1 MEQALTVIHDST
13 NLASLGSHKLL
24 LLAPNEDGQLIACAS
39 GRETDSQPWWLQLS
53 SEATEGCSCF
63 SLWSWE
69 CFSQET
75 GPPDKGQ
82 FSTKS
87 FQDSSFRLN
96 NGFGLGIH
104 PCLIPGSEPVCL
116 ADEKHGNEFQFT
128 DVLFWEM
135 PALCLQC
142 DYLYWKPLRSNGYE
156 ARKMK

>member
-13 NLASLGSHKLL
+13 NLASLGSHNLL
-24 LLAPNEDGQLIACAS
+24 LLAPNEDGQLIACAR
-39 GRETDSQPWWLQLS
+39 GRERETDFQPRRLQLS
-53 SEATEGCSCF
+53 SEATEGRSCF

-69 CFSQET
+69 CFSPET
-75 GPPDKGQ
+75 GPPDKKQ

-96 NGFGLGIH
+96 NGFALAIH

-116 ADEKHGNEFQFT
+116 ADEKHRHEFQFT
-128 DVLFWEM
+128 DVPVWEM

-142 DYLYWKPLRSNGYE
+142 DYLFWKPLRSNG
-156 ARKMK
+156 